1 MQVREEVGVVDDR
14 GRRSPQPGGR
24 PEDHDLES
32 ALVRLEDL
40 LLGLPFD
47 RALPDVEAL
56 LAAADVPADVL
67 RRDERALKLLHEA
80 VVARPFGSLDAVQRV
95 RTEVGL
101 LTLEVELL
109 TDRLADR
116 RTPREIVERSE
127 ARLAQVRA
135 RLETIRG
142 EL

>member
-1 MQVREEVGVVDDR
+1 LVADR
-14 GRRSPQPGGR
+14 RGRSPQPGDR
-24 PEDHDLES
+24 PESHDLEA

-40 LLGLPFD
+40 LLALPFD
-47 RALPDVEAL
+47 RALPDVDGL
-56 LAAADVPADVL
+56 LAAADVPRELL

-80 VVARPFGSLDAVQRV
+80 VVARPFGSLDAVHRV

-109 TDRLADR
+109 TDRLTDR
-116 RTPREIVERSE
+116 DAAPGTVARAE
-127 ARLAQVRA
+127 ARLAEVRA
-135 RLETIRG
+135 RLDDIRD

>member
-1 MQVREEVGVVDDR
+1 LAADGGGDR
-14 GRRSPQPGGR
+14 GGRSPRAGDQDP
-24 PEDHDLES
+24 DA

-47 RALPDVEAL
+47 RALPDLEAL
-56 LAAADVPADVL
+56 LDDAGVPLDLL

-80 VVARPFGSLDAVQRV
+80 VVARPFGSLDAVQQV

-109 TDRLADR
+109 TDRLADPEAAPETVAR
-116 RTPREIVERSE
+116 AN
-127 ARLAQVRA
+127 ARLAEVRA
-135 RLETIRG
+135 RLEEIRG

>member
-1 MQVREEVGVVDDR
+1 LAADR
-14 GRRSPQPGGR
+14 GGDRGGRSPRPGDQD
-24 PEDHDLES
+24 PDA

-47 RALPDVEAL
+47 RALPDVEDL
-56 LAAADVPADVL
+56 LDDADVPLDLL

-80 VVARPFGSLDAVQRV
+80 VVARPFGSLDAVQQV

-109 TDRLADR
+109 TDRLADPDAAPETVAR
-116 RTPREIVERSE
+116 AN
-127 ARLAQVRA
+127 ARLAEVHA
-135 RLETIRG
+135 RLEEIRG